1 LTQRI
6 LVADDDANLREVV
19 CYALTRDGFEV
30 HPVTDGAQAVAC
42 ALGQTFDLVVLDVL
56 MPELDGLSACRQ
68 IRARSPV
75 PILFLSS
82 RGEEVDRVLG
92 LDLGGD
98 DYLTKPFSPREL
110 VSRVR
115 AILRRAAPAPS
126 TPGRLEAGRLSVDL
140 EAHRAWV
147 DDLELTLTATE
158 FRILAAMASRPGK
171 AFSRSELLDAAYPD
185 DRHVSDRTLDSHM
198 RGVRASL
205 RAAGAEPLETVQG
218 HGWRL
223 LRT

>member
-1 LTQRI
+1 MSARV
-6 LVADDDANLREVV
+6 LVADDDAPLRDVI
-19 CYALTRDGFEV
+19 CYALEREGFV
-30 HPVTDGAQAVAC
+30 VTPVTNGLAAVAQVR
-42 ALGQTFDLVVLDVL
+42 AGGVDLVVLDVL

-68 IRARSPV
+68 IRAFSQV

-110 VSRVR
+110 VSRAR
-115 AILRRAAPAPS
+115 AILRRLAPRE
-126 TPGRLEAGRLSVDL
+126 TEHRAGRLRVDL
-140 EAHRAWV
+140 ESRRAFV
-147 DDLELTLTATE
+147 DATELTLTATE
-158 FRILAAMASRPGK
+158 FRILAAMAQRPGK
-171 AFSRSELLDAAYPD
+171 AFSRAELLEAAYPD
-185 DRHVSDRTLDSHM
+185 DRHVSDRTLDSHL

-205 RAAGAEPLETVQG
+205 REAGIEPLETVTG

-223 LRT
+223 LSR